1 MSVSAPLRW
10 REVMA
15 EGRGPLT
22 LGIVLIEL
30 VTAVQ
35 SLVVTAIMPA
45 VRHDLGG
52 VQFYG
57 LVFSGYTLAGL
68 AAAPIAGR
76 LADRL
81 GPAQPFGLAVLAF
94 GAGTILSGLALSM
107 PMLAATRILQGFGGG
122 SAYTIAYSA
131 VAKIYPEAIR
141 PRMMALLAA
150 AWVLPGLLG
159 PSFGAALASTVGW
172 RWAFFSLLPLVVIA
186 TLLALPGLTGVA
198 RNPAAVGRLSVR
210 WPLQLAMGVGLVL
223 VAGSTPSM
231 RSLVP
236 IALGVALAW
245 PALARILPA
254 GTFRAGTGLPAAVA
268 AMFLIVIAFVGA
280 DYFVPLLLTGVRHRS
295 LAEAGLVITLGTVS
309 WSAGSWWQ
317 SRNVHRFSRAAL
329 ARGGAGLV
337 VAGLLGLTGVLAG
350 LPVWLSYPAWTLAGF
365 GMGIA
370 YNSVLMS
377 VMSAAQPGAEAT
389 AVSSSQV
396 GERLALAL
404 GGGLGGMCIALA
416 LALHAPLA
424 AGLGGALG
432 IALAGG
438 LTAMAVT
445 GRLPATLGPP
455 PPLIAPER

>member
-1 MSVSAPLRW
+1 MRW
-10 REVMA
+10 RELMA
-15 EGRGPLT
+15 QGRGRLT

-68 AAAPIAGR
+68 AAAPITGR
-76 LADRL
+76 RADRH
-81 GPAQPFGLAVLAF
+81 GPALPFGLAVLTF
-94 GAGTILSGLALSM
+94 SAGTILSGLALSM
-107 PMLAATRILQGFGGG
+107 PMLAVTRILQGFGGG
-122 SAYTIAYSA
+122 SAYTIAYGA
-131 VAKIYPEAIR
+131 VAKIYPEASR

-159 PSFGAALASTVGW
+159 PSYGAVMASTVGW
-172 RWAFFSLLPLVVIA
+172 RWAFFSLLPLVGVA
-186 TLLALPGLTGVA
+186 TMLALPGLRGVMPN
-198 RNPAAVGRLSVR
+198 RAAAEGLPVR
-210 WPLQLAMGVGLVL
+210 WPLQLAIGVGLVL
-223 VAGSTPSM
+223 VAGSTPSWVA
-231 RSLVP
+231 LP
-236 IALGVALAW
+236 AAALGLAVAW
-245 PALARILPA
+245 PALVRILPP
-254 GTFRAGTGLPAAVA
+254 GTFRAQAGLPAAVA
-268 AMFLIVIAFVGA
+268 AVFLIVIAFVGA
-280 DYFVPLLLTGVRHRS
+280 DYFIPLLLTGVRHRS
-295 LAEAGLVITLGTVS
+295 LAEAGVVITLGTVS

-329 ARGGAGLV
+329 GRRGAGLV
-337 VAGLLGLTGVLAG
+337 VAGVLGQLGVLAG
-350 LPVWLSYPAWTLAGF
+350 LPIWLSYLAWTLAGF

-377 VMSAAQPGAEAT
+377 VMGAAEPGAEVT

-416 LALHAPLA
+416 QAIQAPLA
-424 AGLGGALG
+424 AGLAGALT
-432 IALAGG
+432 IALTGG
-438 LTAMAVT
+438 LAAVAVT
-445 GRLPATLGPP
+445 GRLPASLGPRP
-455 PPLIAPER
+455 SPVVPER

>member
-10 REVMA
+10 RELMA

-76 LADRL
+76 LADRR
-81 GPAQPFGLAVLAF
+81 GPAQPFALAVLTFA
-94 GAGTILSGLALSM
+94 AGTILAGFALSM
-107 PMLAATRILQGFGGG
+107 PMLAITRILQGFGGG
-122 SAYTIAYSA
+122 SVYTIAYGA
-131 VAKIYPEAIR
+131 VAKIYPEAGR
-141 PRMMALLAA
+141 ARVMALLAA

-159 PSFGAALASTVGW
+159 PSFGAILASTIGW
-172 RWAFFSLLPLVVIA
+172 RWAFFSLLPLVAIA
-186 TLLALPGLTGVA
+186 TLLALPGLRGVA
-198 RNPAAVGRLSVR
+198 PNPTAPAPLAVR
-210 WPLQLAMGVGLVL
+210 WPLQLALGVGLVL
-223 VAGSTPSM
+223 AAGSTPSWL
-231 RSLVP
+231 SLAA
-236 IALGVALAW
+236 ITLGLAVAW

-254 GTFRAGTGLPAAVA
+254 GTFRAKAGLPAAVA
-268 AMFLIVIAFVGA
+268 AMFCIVIAFVGA

-295 LAEAGLVITLGTVS
+295 LTEAGLVITLGTVS

-317 SRNVHRFSRAAL
+317 SRNVQRFSL
-329 ARGGAGLV
+329 ARLARTGATLV
-337 VAGLLGLTGVLAG
+337 VVGVLGLMGVLAG
-350 LPVWLSYPAWTLAGF
+350 APIWLSYVSWTLAGF

-377 VMSAAQPGAEAT
+377 VMAAAQPGGEAT

-404 GGGLGGMCIALA
+404 GGGLGGMGIALA
-416 LALHAPLA
+416 LAIQAPLG
-424 AGLGGALG
+424 AGLAGALA

-438 LTAMAVT
+438 VAALAVT
-445 GRLPATLGPP
+445 GRLPASLGLPP
-455 PPLIAPER
+455 SPAVPER

>member
-1 MSVSAPLRW
+1 MRW

-15 EGRGPLT
+15 DGRGSLT

-76 LADRL
+76 LADRE
-81 GPAQPFGLAVLAF
+81 GPARPFALAVLIF
-94 GAGTILSGLALSM
+94 SAGTILSGSALSM
-107 PMLAATRILQGFGGG
+107 PMLALTRILQGFGGG

-131 VAKIYPEAIR
+131 VAKIYPEASR

-150 AWVLPGLLG
+150 AWILPGLLG
-159 PSFGAALASTVGW
+159 PSYGAVLASTVGW
-172 RWAFFSLLPLVVIA
+172 RWAFFSLLPICFIA
-186 TLLALPGLTGVA
+186 AALAVPGLRSVA
-198 RNPAAVGRLSVR
+198 PNPAAAERLLIR
-210 WPLQLAMGVGLVL
+210 WPLQLALGVGLVL
-223 VAGSTPSM
+223 VAGSTPSWL
-231 RSLVP
+231 SIVP
-236 IALGVALAW
+236 IALGLAMAW
-245 PALARILPA
+245 PALAHILPT
-254 GTFRAGTGLPAAVA
+254 GTMRGQPGLPAAVL
-268 AMFLIVIAFVGA
+268 AMFLVVIAYVGA
-280 DYFVPLLLTGVRHRS
+280 DYFIPLLLTGVRQRS
-295 LAEAGLVITLGTVS
+295 LTEAGLVITLGTVS

-317 SRNVHRFSRAAL
+317 SRNVYRFPRSTL
-329 ARGGAGLV
+329 ARGGAALV
-337 VAGLLGLTGVLAG
+337 VIGVLFLIG
-350 LPVWLSYPAWTLAGF
+350 VLIGFPLWLAYLAWTLAGF

-377 VMSAAQPGAEAT
+377 VMGAARRGAEAS

-396 GERLALAL
+396 GERLALSL
-404 GGGLGGMCIALA
+404 GGGLGGMSIALA

-424 AGLGGALG
+424 TGLAGALA

-438 LTAMAVT
+438 LAAVVIT
-445 GRLPATLGPP
+445 GRLPVSLGPLP
-455 PPLIAPER
+455 PPVVPER

>member
-1 MSVSAPLRW
+1 
-10 REVMA
+10 MA

-52 VQFYG
+52 LQFYG

-76 LADRL
+76 LADRH
-81 GPAQPFGLAVLAF
+81 GPAQPFALAVLSFAI
-94 GAGTILSGLALSM
+94 GTILSGFAPSM
-107 PMLAATRILQGFGGG
+107 PILAATRILQGFGGG

-131 VAKIYPEAIR
+131 VAKIYPEAVR

-159 PSFGAALASTVGW
+159 PSYGALLASTVGW

-186 TLLALPGLTGVA
+186 TALAIPGLSAVPP
-198 RNPAAVGRLSVR
+198 NPAAAERLRVR
-210 WPLQLAMGVGLVL
+210 WPLQLAAGVGLL
-223 VAGSTPSM
+223 VVGGSTPSVL
-231 RSLVP
+231 SLLA
-236 IALGVALAW
+236 IAAGFAIAA
-245 PALARILPA
+245 PALVRILPA
-254 GTFRAGTGLPAAVA
+254 GTFRAAAGLPAAVA
-268 AMFLIVIAFVGA
+268 AMFLIVLAFVGA
-280 DYFVPLLLTGVRHRS
+280 DYFIPLLLTGVRHRS
-295 LAEAGLVITLGTVS
+295 LAEAGVVITLGTVS

-317 SRNVHRFSRAAL
+317 SRNVHRYSRATL
-329 ARGGAGLV
+329 ARRGAALV
-337 VAGLLGLTGVLAG
+337 VAGVLGLLGVLAG
-350 LPVWLSYPAWTLAGF
+350 LPIWLPYLAWTLAGF

-370 YNSVLMS
+370 YNSVLIS
-377 VMSAAQPGAEAT
+377 VMGAAQPGAEAT

-416 LALHAPLA
+416 LAIHAPLG
-424 AGLGGALG
+424 AGLAGALA

-438 LTAMAVT
+438 VLALAVT
-445 GRLPATLGPP
+445 GRLPVSLGLPP
-455 PPLIAPER
+455 SPAVPER

>member
-1 MSVSAPLRW
+1 MSVSAPLPW

-57 LVFSGYTLAGL
+57 LVFTGYTLAGL
-68 AAAPIAGR
+68 AAAPLAGR

-81 GPAQPFGLAVLAF
+81 GPAQPFGLAVVAF
-94 GAGTILSGLALSM
+94 SVGTILSGLALSM
-107 PMLAATRILQGFGGG
+107 PMLAVTRIVQGLGGG

-131 VAKIYPEAIR
+131 VAKIYPEASR

-159 PSFGAALASTVGW
+159 PSFGAVMASTVGW

-186 TLLALPGLTGVA
+186 TLLALPGLAGVA
-198 RNPAAVGRLSVR
+198 RNPAAVEPLSVR
-210 WPLQLAMGVGLVL
+210 WPLQLAIGVGLVL
-223 VAGSTPSM
+223 VAGSTPSIL
-231 RSLVP
+231 SVP
-236 IALGVALAW
+236 AMILGIALTW
-245 PALARILPA
+245 PALERILPV
-254 GTFRAGTGLPAAVA
+254 GTFRASTGLPAAVA
-268 AMFLIVIAFVGA
+268 VMFLIVLAFVGA

-329 ARGGAGLV
+329 ARAGAGLV
-337 VAGLLGLTGVLAG
+337 VAGLLGLMGVLAG
-350 LPVWLSYPAWTLAGF
+350 LPVWLSYLAWTLAGF

-377 VMSAAQPGAEAT
+377 VMGAAQRGGEAT

-404 GGGLGGMCIALA
+404 GGGLGGSCIALA
-416 LALHAPLA
+416 LAVHAPLA
-424 AGLGGALG
+424 TGLAGALG

-438 LTAMAVT
+438 LAAVAVSS
-445 GRLPATLGPP
+445 RLPASLGPP
-455 PPLIAPER
+455 PPPAVPER